1 MKRKIFLP
9 AILLMW
15 IFSSCNKKTSL
26 DTATGKSDSATA
38 FGDSIPISNGLM
50 GKVFLLPTTTT
61 KLPDFDTMKAETNPI
76 YLKQVDIP
84 IQNWSAGFPG
94 LRDRFEWFGIEYTGF
109 FKPIKPGNYL
119 FKLVSDDG
127 SKLFID
133 DSLLINNDG
142 LHAEWSEKGNIYL
155 SDSLHSIKL
164 RYFQGPRYQL
174 GLLLYWSPA
183 EVDSLK
189 IFPGNGFMV
198 KTPKPPS
205 RWWIWLLIG
214 LGVIIV
220 AGVIIYK
227 KNKNDKKVI
236 TDLQDVR

>member
-1 MKRKIFLP
+1 MKQKIYLH

-15 IFSSCNKKTSL
+15 VLSSCNNKASL

-38 FGDSIPISNGLM
+38 FGDSIPVSNGLR

-61 KLPDFDTMKAETNPI
+61 KLPDFDTMQAEANPI

-109 FKPIKPGNYL
+109 FRPIKSGNYL

-127 SKLFID
+127 SQLFID
-133 DSLLINNDG
+133 DSLFINNDG
-142 LHAEWSEKGNIYL
+142 LHAEWPEKGNIYL

-164 RYFQGPRYQL
+164 KYFQGPRFQL
-174 GLLLYWSPA
+174 GLQLFWSLDG
-183 EVDSLK
+183 VDSLK
-189 IFPGNGFMV
+189 IFPGTQFMLQA
-198 KTPKPPS
+198 PKPLS
-205 RWWIWLLIG
+205 RWWIWLLIA
-214 LGVIIV
+214 LGIIIV
-220 AGVIIYK
+220 ASVIIYK
-227 KNKNDKKVI
+227 KKKNAKK
-236 TDLQDVR
+236 

>member
-1 MKRKIFLP
+1 MKQELYLLV
-9 AILLMW
+9 ILSMW
-15 IFSSCNKKTSL
+15 ILSSCNKKGVL
-26 DTATGKSDSATA
+26 DDDDNVSGKA
-38 FGDSIPISNGLM
+38 FGDSIPISNGLK
-50 GKVFLLPTTTT
+50 GKVFLLPVTTT
-61 KLPDFDTMKAETNPI
+61 KLPDFDTMQPLPNAI

-109 FKPIKPGNYL
+109 FKPIKPGSYL

-127 SKLFID
+127 SQLFID
-133 DSLLINNDG
+133 DSLFINNDG
-142 LHAEWSEKGNIYL
+142 LHSEWPVRGNIYL

-174 GLLLYWSPA
+174 GLQLFWSPDG
-183 EVDSLK
+183 EDSLK
-189 IFPGNGFMV
+189 IFPGNQFLLQA
-198 KTPKPPS
+198 PKPTS

-214 LGVIIV
+214 IGIIIA

-227 KNKNDKKVI
+227 NKKSPN
-236 TDLQDVR
+236 R